1 MPSIASLPST
11 KADLPPQAHV
21 GSFPVRLLCRV
32 SCVQLAAF
40 LLAVLGCLMSICSTS
55 ANLDWRVWQV
65 DKIMG
70 RNQQGIVGIGIWGA
84 CSVRRVTMKKT
95 NMICIP
101 LNNEESLP
109 AEIIVAQDLMPMASV
124 ATALTVLWMA
134 FALCNIFE
142 PGKDENFIDTIF
154 SIGGRIE
161 LAAGTCVL
169 ISIACNLHSVLR
181 NDGIPLPEVLGVPPI
196 PTEQSAGMAIYIGF
210 LAAASQLLSGTLV
223 LGEKYFWKMSGINT
237 SKPKFVHDPESVTD
251 TKNPKLRMRQYFSSV
266 TLECE
271 EEKPPISRR
280 CQNHIKTETM
290 PGSLA
295 IWLTNGSRPV
305 TGFLKIEAVDVVYIF
320 LCIFCFFKKTECFWD
335 AYNIVLT
342 INGGINEKYKTV
354 IFRY

>member
-101 LNNEESLP
+101 FNDEESLP

-124 ATALTVLWMA
+124 ANAVTVLWMA

-142 PGKDENFIDTIF
+142 PGKDENFINTFF
-154 SIGGRIE
+154 SIGARIE
-161 LAAGTCVL
+161 LAVGTCVL
-169 ISIACNLHSVLR
+169 ISIAWNLHSVLT

-196 PTEQSAGMAIYIGF
+196 PTEQRAGMAIYIGF

-223 LGEKYFWKMSGINT
+223 LGEKYFWKMSEINI
-237 SKPKFVHDPESVTD
+237 SKQKFVNDPESVTD
-251 TKNPKLRMRQYFSSV
+251 TENPKLRMKYRQYFSSV

-271 EEKPPISRR
+271 EEKPTIWRR
-280 CQNHIKTETM
+280 CQSHIKMETM

-305 TGFLKIEAVDVVYIF
+305 TGFF
-320 LCIFCFFKKTECFWD
+320 
-335 AYNIVLT
+335 
-342 INGGINEKYKTV
+342 
-354 IFRY
+354 